1 MKPDS
6 RDVGF
11 ELIAC
16 GLLLAGLGWLLQLAD
31 PTMDFRLLAVALV
44 GGGFCF
50 ATGVLSFW
58 RRLNLRWCVWLL
70 LGLAG
75 ALGWQAWQAWQ
86 DYLAHEGGYRPVP
99 VVVTLLCL
107 MTMLRGWLLWLGG
120 RGHK

>member
-1 MKPDS
+1 MKPNS
-6 RDVGF
+6 RDAGF

-16 GLLLAGLGWLLQLAD
+16 GLLLAGLGGLLHRVD
-31 PTMDFRLLAVALV
+31 PTLDLRLLAVALV

-50 ATGVLSFW
+50 AAGVLSFW
-58 RRLNLRWCVWLL
+58 RRLNLRWCAGLS

-86 DYLAHEGGYRPVP
+86 NYLAHEAGYRPVP
-99 VVVTLLCL
+99 VIASLLCL
-107 MTMLRGWLLWLGG
+107 MAMLLGGLLWLGG